1 MLSFRE
7 QTVRYFSRPH
17 EGAPATPVVSSAAW
31 TGADLRDQPSQWT
44 VDWSAEEIE
53 ELRQAGQRL
62 LDQGRDMGRVTKA
75 DFDLPTAAQKL
86 AAAAREVDQ
95 GRGFVLLK
103 GLPVAQWGD
112 ALTAMV
118 YWGMAHHLGVPG
130 PQNPQG
136 ELLGHVTDYGEQS
149 SDPMVRLYRTTSNI
163 NFHCDGADAVGLLC
177 LRTAKSGGQSRIAS
191 SVTLFNEIMARRPD
205 LIAILCAPMAMDRRG
220 EEKPGEPPYTML
232 QPCCFA
238 GGRLSTFYHSEYFR
252 SAVRHGGGAVPS
264 DDQRELL
271 DLYDELAASP
281 DIHLDMWLEPGDF
294 QLISNHTVVHART
307 AYDDYAEPERRR
319 HLLRLWLSF

>member
-7 QTVRYFSRPH
+7 QTAHYFSRPH
-17 EGAPATPVVSSAAW
+17 QGAPAAPVVSPAAW
-31 TGADLRDQPSQWT
+31 RGAELRARPEQWT
-44 VDWSAEEIE
+44 VTWSAQEVQ
-53 ELRQAGQRL
+53 ELQQAGQRVL
-62 LDQGRDMGRVTKA
+62 EQGRDMKTVALT
-75 DFDLPTAAQKL
+75 DFELPTAGPKL
-86 AAAAREVDQ
+86 TAAAREVDQ
-95 GRGFVLLK
+95 GRGFVLLR
-103 GLPVAQWGD
+103 GLPVEQWGET
-112 ALTAMV
+112 LSAMV

-136 ELLGHVTDYGEQS
+136 ELLGHVMDYGEQAD
-149 SDPMVRLYRTTSNI
+149 DPMVRLYRTTSNI

-191 SVTLFNEIMARRPD
+191 SVTLFNEVMSRRPD
-205 LIAILCAPMAMDRRG
+205 LVSTLCAPMAMDRRG
-220 EEKPGEPPYTML
+220 EQKPGEVPYTML

-238 GGRLSTFYHSEYFR
+238 NGRLSTFYHSEYFR
-252 SAVRHGGGAVPS
+252 SAFRHGGGAVPS
-264 DDQRELL
+264 DDQRAVL

-307 AYDDYAEPERRR
+307 AYEDFPEPECRR